1 MKRILTLLALA
12 IIGLNRIGA
21 TPQICNGLIVNGEHW
36 AMFCWPIDKAL
47 HNAIRNYAEI
57 YGGPSLTCCWDG
69 YTSTWAIRDGMLV
82 LDSIDVLTDNENGDL
97 SIGFRPL
104 GQDTIDAAF
113 RSIGRTTR
121 AATWYSGTFNAIQGE
136 MFSYEEGSGGYR
148 HGKREMVVKVENG
161 KVISAKIY
169 NNRIVANGFS
179 FSDKYGDSQLDCL
192 KELTSRFTFS
202 PDEFPELKGK
212 RIAIQILNGDSSG
225 NITDISIIK
234 KKSITL
240 SLEREKE
247 LTARLLTEINKSAPW
262 TTYSIN
268 NEFVPQDRH
277 WTFPY
282 RFPE

>member
-1 MKRILTLLALA
+1 MKRILTFLALA

-21 TPQICNGLIVNGEHW
+21 TPQICNEFIVNGEHW
-36 AMFCWPIDKAL
+36 AMFCWPINQTL
-47 HNAIRNYAEI
+47 HNAIRNYTEI
-57 YGGPSLTCCWDG
+57 YDGPALSCCWDG
-69 YTSTWAIRDGMLV
+69 YTSTWSIRDGMLV
-82 LDSIDVLTDNENGDL
+82 LDSIDVLIYDESGG
-97 SIGFRPL
+97 IGSRPL

-121 AATWYSGTFNAIQGE
+121 AATWYSGTFNATQGK

-148 HGKREMVVKVENG
+148 HSKREMVVKVENG

-179 FSDKYGDSQLDCL
+179 FSDKYGNSQQDCL
-192 KELTSRFTFS
+192 KGLTSRFTFS

-212 RIAIQILNGDSSG
+212 RIAIEIQKGDSSG

-234 KKSITL
+234 TKSLTL
-240 SLEREKE
+240 SPEREKV

-268 NEFVPQDRH
+268 GKYVLQDRH
-277 WTFPY
+277 WVFPY